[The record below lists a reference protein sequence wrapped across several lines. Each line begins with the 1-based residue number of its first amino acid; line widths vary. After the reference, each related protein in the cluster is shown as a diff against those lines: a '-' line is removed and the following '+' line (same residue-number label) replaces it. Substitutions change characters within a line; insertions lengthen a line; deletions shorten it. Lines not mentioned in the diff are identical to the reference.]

1 MGARRKRRDEDGG
14 NLDSLMDALTNVV
27 AVLIL
32 ILILLQADVRE
43 AVEKIVEGLKPVS
56 VEQLEQSRERRAE
69 LLEKIAAR
77 KESAQQPAPTRAE
90 LDRLRA
96 DLSLLEK
103 SRGEN
108 ERLLMELAKLE
119 ALAAKTRKDADA
131 EKSRT
136 DALLAEIARLEA
148 LLDQTPRPVAP
159 RPTVVRLPNSRE
171 IPKDARIYY
180 CYIQGDQAHL
190 VDPLGTREKLM
201 DAFKRESR
209 NLLRERIKVKGGKDR
224 MIYDQHKTVAFF
236 AKGNWN
242 VRNQKVT
249 VPLNPTG
256 TRLVFRIEFDPA
268 KGDASRGDMEKP
280 DGRFHRMMR
289 LVKSY
294 PDAVLMFRVRPDGFD
309 TYLKAREIADSL
321 RLPCGWEVDGN
332 KALAEPLDFEVN
344 RLQAPAPA
352 PANPAKP
359 APRPKRVLD

>member
-1 MGARRKRRDEDGG
+1 MGARRKRRDEEGG
-14 NLDSLMDALTNVV
+14 SLDSLMDALTNVV

-43 AVEKIVEGLKPVS
+43 AVEQIVEGLKPVS
-56 VEQLEQSRERRAE
+56 VEQLEQTRARRAE
-69 LLEKIAAR
+69 LKEKIAAR
-77 KESAQQPAPTRAE
+77 QELAKRPAPTAAE

-103 SRGEN
+103 SRGDN
-108 ERLLMELAKLE
+108 ERLLMELSKLE
-119 ALAAKTRKDADA
+119 ALAAKTRKEADA
-131 EKSRT
+131 EKART

-180 CYIQGDQAHL
+180 CYIRGDQAHL

-209 NLLRERIKVKGGKDR
+209 NLLHQRVKVQGGKDR
-224 MIYDQHKTVAFF
+224 LIYDQQKTVAFF

-242 VRNQKVT
+242 VRSQKVT

-256 TRLVFRIEFDPA
+256 TRLVFRMEIDPA
-268 KGDASRGDMEKP
+268 KGDASRADM
-280 DGRFHRMMR
+280 DQAGGRFHRMMK

-294 PDAVLMFRVRPDGFD
+294 PDAVLMFRVRPDGYE
-309 TYLKAREIADSL
+309 TYLKAREIADAA
-321 RLPCGWEVDGN
+321 RLPCGWEIDGN
-332 KALAEPLDFEVN
+332 PALLDVLDFEVN
-344 RLQAPAPA
+344 RLKAPAPS
-352 PANPAKP
+352 KP
-359 APRPKRVLD
+359 GPRPPQPKRVLD